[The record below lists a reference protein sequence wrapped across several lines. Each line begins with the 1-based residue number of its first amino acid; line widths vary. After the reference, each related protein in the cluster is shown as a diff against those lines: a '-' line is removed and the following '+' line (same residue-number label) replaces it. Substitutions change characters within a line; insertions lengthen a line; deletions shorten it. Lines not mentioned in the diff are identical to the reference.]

1 MTYNAVLMNDT
12 RTLGHFGCQ
21 RVMRR
26 IESLLAARGIGVIG
40 RSAVRA
46 EWQQDAAFLAALA
59 QSHVVVINGE
69 GTMHHG
75 AAHARRLLDVVEH
88 PARGTTP
95 VVLVNAL
102 YQDNPPEWGR
112 LLDRI
117 SIIAA
122 RDSWSA
128 AELSRVTA
136 APVRHVDDLS
146 ISAGF
151 IDAPT
156 RRRSQQVVVGDSVFP
171 EVSSGLAAI
180 ARECRDVAVLPIQ
193 DRSLPATPRAD
204 SPFAAWGRSLAR
216 AVGVRATGRCFS
228 EADYVDRLRGA
239 SLHLT
244 GRFHAVCLSLVT
256 RTPFLCLTS
265 NSWKIEAL
273 LHDFGL
279 GTDRLVGPAHVAA
292 AIERPADFAFTAAE
306 EAAITRGVSR
316 CREQSNRLFDDVAA
330 LAAVT
335 AGT

>member
-12 RTLGHFGCQ
+12 RMLGHFGCQ

-26 IESLLAARGIGVIG
+26 IEELLAVRGIGVIG

-59 QSHVVVINGE
+59 QSHVLVINGE

-75 AAHARRLLDVVEH
+75 AAQARRLLDVVEH

-95 VVLVNAL
+95 VVLLNAL
-102 YQDNPPEWGR
+102 YQDNPPEWGP

-117 SIIAA
+117 SLIAA

-128 AELSRVTA
+128 AEISRVTA
-136 APVRHVDDLS
+136 TPVRHVDDLS
-146 ISAGF
+146 MSAGF
-151 IDAPT
+151 IDVPS
-156 RRRSQQVVVGDSVFP
+156 RHRSQQVVIGDSVFP
-171 EVSSGLAAI
+171 DVSSGLAAI
-180 ARECRDVAVLPIQ
+180 ARDCRDVALLPIQ
-193 DRSLPATPRAD
+193 DRSLPVTPRAD
-204 SPFAAWGRSLAR
+204 SPFAAWRRSIAH
-216 AVGVRATGRCFS
+216 AVGVRETGPCRS
-228 EADYVDRLRGA
+228 ETDYIDRLRCA

-256 RTPFLCLTS
+256 RTPFLCLAS

-279 GTDRLVGPAHVAA
+279 GTDRLVTPGQFAA
-292 AIERPADFAFTAAE
+292 AIKRPADFAFTVE
-306 EAAITRGVSR
+306 EESAITRGVNR
-316 CREQSNRLFDDVAA
+316 CREQSNRLFDDLVA
-330 LAAVT
+330 LAAAS
-335 AGT
+335 AGG